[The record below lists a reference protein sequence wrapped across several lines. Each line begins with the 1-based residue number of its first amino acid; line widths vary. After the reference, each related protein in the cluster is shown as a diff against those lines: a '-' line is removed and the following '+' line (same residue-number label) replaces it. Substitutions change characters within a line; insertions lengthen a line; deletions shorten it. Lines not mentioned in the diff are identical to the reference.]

1 MGKPPY
7 GGSQGGFSSRL
18 FMSPRTGRGQSKASP
33 VFMSRPETG
42 GNDDGQ
48 TEDDAESNSNL
59 VAGFPATSVL
69 YQLSSLL
76 DTSKLYKNEQQLLL
90 ILSTV
95 GLWRN
100 TMQKKLKKP
109 TPVQLPFGS
118 WGYQFNV
125 STSIAESDAY
135 HTFRYARLYPASAF
149 QILHIHCHCRMTL
162 ADQHL
167 HTPGIPPCLQ

>member
-1 MGKPPY
+1 
-7 GGSQGGFSSRL
+7 
-18 FMSPRTGRGQSKASP
+18 
-33 VFMSRPETG
+33 MSRPETG

-59 VAGFPATSVL
+59 VTGFPATSVL

-100 TMQKKLKKP
+100 TMQKKLKNP
-109 TPVQLPFGS
+109 TPVQLPSGS
-118 WGYQFNV
+118 WRCQVMINGQRISVVDQDPSVAHAKALALKAGIIHKVSLKPPDNV
-125 STSIAESDAY
+125 T
-135 HTFRYARLYPASAF
+135 T
-149 QILHIHCHCRMTL
+149 
-162 ADQHL
+162 
-167 HTPGIPPCLQ
+167 